1 MADTRENWVDIHG
14 YEGCY
19 QVSDLGRVK
28 SLGRMVVH
36 KGITYYQAERIM
48 SPWSGTTSTY
58 LCVRLY
64 RDGMRKKFSVHRLVA
79 ELFLEGWNANLEVN
93 HKDGN
98 RFNNAAENLEMCTHQ
113 YNMQHAILEGLKNDC
128 GEKSSCAKLTNA
140 QAEEIRNRY
149 GQGGIS
155 QTVLGRAYGVSRQTV
170 SMIVRYKKYIR

>member
-28 SLGRMVVH
+28 SLGRTVVH
-36 KGITYYQAERIM
+36 QGITYYQTERIM

-64 RDGMRKKFSVHRLVA
+64 RDGIRKKFSVHRLVA
-79 ELFLEGWNANLEVN
+79 EHFLEGWDTNLEVN

-98 RFNNAAENLEMCTHQ
+98 RFNNAAENLEMCTHR

-128 GEKSSCAKLTNA
+128 GEKSSRAKLTNS
-140 QAEEIRNRY
+140 QAEEIRKRY

-155 QTVLGRAYGVSRQTV
+155 QAALGRAYGVSRQTV
-170 SMIVRYKKYIR
+170 NMIVRHKKYIR